1 MTSPL
6 LLRSPQLLALD
17 VSSLHP
23 AEGFGFPTRYV
34 ALCAGFAALAIIG
47 IVLVAALSK
56 PRRARIQAP
65 GAHAV
70 QNQRMVWH
78 RRIEEVVQRH
88 EAGELNRVDAFS
100 ELAEIVRAYASA
112 TTGSDMAA
120 HTLADFNA
128 MPRTAANRE
137 GVDLLRQTIA
147 ALYPPEFADFASNA
161 QAKTTT
167 VRQAAG
173 WVSNLVERWR
183 P

>member
-1 MTSPL
+1 MTYSSIL
-6 LLRSPQLLALD
+6 CAQLLALD

-23 AEGFGFPTRYV
+23 ANAFGFPTRYV
-34 ALCAGFAALAIIG
+34 ALCAGFAALAVIAV
-47 IVLVAALSK
+47 VLAVVLSK
-56 PRRARIQAP
+56 PRRTRTQAP
-65 GAHAV
+65 GAHTT
-70 QNQRMVWH
+70 QSQRLLWH
-78 RRIEEVVQRH
+78 RRIEDVVQRH
-88 EAGELNRVDAFS
+88 EDGELDRIDAFN
-100 ELAEIVRAYASA
+100 ELAEIARAYAST
-112 TTGSDMAA
+112 TTGNDMAS

-147 ALYPPEFADFASNA
+147 ALYPPEFADLSNA
-161 QAKTTT
+161 QAKGTT